1 MDNLFWF
8 LALVISILALGG
20 LNLFQVIFH
29 YREKRE
35 LFARLSAKSLAEA
48 EFYLKEYPKDVAE
61 KVKRLEEERKNPPTE
76 EEIERQKRAGQF

>member
-8 LALVISILALGG
+8 LGLVIITIILGG

-35 LFARLSAKSLAEA
+35 LFARLSAKSLSEA
-48 EFYLKEYPKDVAE
+48 EFYLKEYPKDVEE
-61 KVKRLEEERKNPPTE
+61 KAKRLEEERKNPAKE
-76 EEIERQKRAGQF
+76 EEIERQKKAGQY